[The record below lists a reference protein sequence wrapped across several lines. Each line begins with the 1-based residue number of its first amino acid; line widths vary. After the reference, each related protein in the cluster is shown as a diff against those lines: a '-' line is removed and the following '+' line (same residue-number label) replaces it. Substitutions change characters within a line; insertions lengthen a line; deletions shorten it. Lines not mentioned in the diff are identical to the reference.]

1 METLFEIA
9 AADWGRSLERTARA
23 AGAVVALV
31 IALLLITAD
40 GLVAVARLAHVALLE
55 RSDELAVLVVQLVAP
70 EHHQLDLTAP
80 PAPLPAPAAA
90 APTPPALAALT
101 VAALRRRAR
110 NRGLAAAG
118 GRPVHKARRADLLE
132 ALAIA

>member
-1 METLFEIA
+1 MKTLLEMA
-9 AADWGRSLERTARA
+9 AADWGRPLELTARA
-23 AGAVVALV
+23 AGAVLALV
-31 IALLLITAD
+31 IALVLIAGD

-55 RSDELAVLVVQLVAP
+55 RSDQLAVLVVRLVAP
-70 EHHQLDLTAP
+70 EHRR
-80 PAPLPAPAAA
+80 PALAALASLPAPAAA